1 MARVRASNWN
11 EVLPD
16 YRLGWA
22 EQERRACLNN
32 LGALSSVARAARAR
46 APGQDD
52 AAGPPAD
59 ALDKAA
65 LELAD
70 RLHAVHFFCPEGGA
84 YHVAPDGK
92 SVSCD
97 VHGTASAPRQ
107 PSAPTARSAAGRLM
121 NALSDAT
128 ATLTFME
135 DGLHATV
142 VVNRK

>member
-1 MARVRASNWN
+1 
-11 EVLPD
+11 
-16 YRLGWA
+16 
-22 EQERRACLNN
+22 ACLNN
-32 LGALSSVARAARAR
+32 LGALASVARAASAR
-46 APGQDD
+46 APGEAA
-52 AAGPPAD
+52 AAGRPAD

-84 YHVAPDGK
+84 YRVAPDGK

-107 PSAPTARSAAGRLM
+107 PPAPTARSAAGRLM